1 MYEQDIQSNETIFGK
16 ILRGEIPCNKVYEDE
31 HILAFHD
38 ISPAAKVHALVIP
51 KKLISSVNEASEDDL
66 TLLGHLQT
74 KIPEIAK
81 LAGCDKHGYRVI
93 TNVGP
98 NAGQEVFHVHYHILG
113 GEKLSGLNPML

>member
-31 HILAFHD
+31 HVLAFHD

-51 KKLISSVNEASEDDL
+51 KKLISSVNEATAEDL

-81 LAGCDKHGYRVI
+81 LAGCDKQGYRVI

-113 GEKLSGLNPML
+113 GEKLSGLNPKL

>member
-1 MYEQDIQSNETIFGK
+1 MQRNETIFGK

-74 KIPEIAK
+74 KIPEIAQ

-98 NAGQEVFHVHYHILG
+98 NAGQEVFHIHYHILG
-113 GEKLSGLNPML
+113 GEKLSGLNPKL